1 MNAFNLRMLLP
12 MFALEAPMI
21 LLPVV
26 GLILAR
32 SKLMP
37 RGSASL
43 LATLGFVLLFL
54 HAASQ
59 LAFQVYLARNSAE
72 DVIGFIGVW
81 SSVLR
86 ALFLAALICLS
97 CAIFVGRPR
106 IET

>member
-1 MNAFNLRMLLP
+1 MNAFDLRMLLP
-12 MFALEAPMI
+12 LFAIEAPMI

-32 SKLMP
+32 SKLLP

-43 LATLGFVLLFL
+43 LATLGFVLLL
-54 HAASQ
+54 VHAASQ
-59 LAFQVYLARNSAE
+59 LAFQLYLARNSAQ
-72 DVIGFIGVW
+72 DIIGFITVW
-81 SSVLR
+81 STVLR

-106 IET
+106 IES